1 MRQLTVLASV
11 FIACVALAGCGTNKL
26 KKAQT
31 ELVDLG
37 DLLPGSY
44 TNVAQAEED
53 AKAGHPQHT
62 ALALQITRL
71 DFPLLSDY
79 VFYVQE
85 SAADDPRRVTQQR
98 LITFEAIKDGRIVQ
112 RIHTFDEPARWRDGQ
127 FNPGL
132 FKSLM
137 VQDTKQMAGC
147 DLEWKKD
154 GEKWTGSN
162 LKEGCR
168 VTSGTLG
175 SVKIDMRMELS
186 ADELAVAELS
196 YGPGGKLVQ
205 GNAAE
210 PFYRFRRGDGS

>member
-1 MRQLTVLASV
+1 MRNLTVLAPV
-11 FIACVALAGCGTNKL
+11 VIACMALVGCGNQL
-26 KKAQT
+26 KKAKS
-31 ELVDLG
+31 ELVDLA
-37 DLLPGSY
+37 DLLPGRY

-53 AKAGHPQHT
+53 AKTGAPAHA
-62 ALALQITRL
+62 ALTLDITRL

-98 LITFEAIKDGRIVQ
+98 LITFEAIEDGRIVQ
-112 RIHTFDEPARWRDGQ
+112 RIHQFDQPARWRDGQ
-127 FNPGL
+127 LNPGL

-147 DLEWKKD
+147 DLDWKKD
-154 GEKWTGSN
+154 GETWKGAN
-162 LKEGCR
+162 LKDTCR

-175 SVKIDMRMELS
+175 SVKIDMKVELS

>member
-1 MRQLTVLASV
+1 MRQLTVLASIG
-11 FIACVALAGCGTNKL
+11 IACMALVGCGSNKL
-26 KKAQT
+26 KEAQT
-31 ELVDLG
+31 ELVDLA
-37 DLLPGSY
+37 DLLPGRY
-44 TNVAQAEED
+44 NNVAQAEAD
-53 AKAGHPQHT
+53 AQSGAPAHT
-62 ALALQITRL
+62 ALALEITRV

-98 LITFEAIKDGRIVQ
+98 LLTFEAIDDGRIVQ
-112 RIHTFDEPARWRDGQ
+112 RIHTFDQPARWRDGQ
-127 FNPGL
+127 LNPGL

-154 GEKWTGSN
+154 GEKWKGSN

-168 VTSGTLG
+168 ITSGALG
-175 SVKIDMRMELS
+175 TVKVDMRIELS
-186 ADELAVAELS
+186 AEELAVAELS
-196 YGPGGKLVQ
+196 YGPSGKLVQ

>member
-1 MRQLTVLASV
+1 MRQLALFASAA
-11 FIACVALAGCGTNKL
+11 IACMALVGCGANKL

-37 DLLPGSY
+37 DLLPGRY
-44 TNVAQAEED
+44 TNVAQAEAD
-53 AKAGHPQHT
+53 AKAGNPVHT
-62 ALALQITRL
+62 ALSLEITRV

-98 LITFEAIKDGRIVQ
+98 LITFEAIEDGRIVQ
-112 RIHTFDEPARWRDGQ
+112 RIHQFDQPARWRDGQ
-127 FNPGL
+127 LNPGL

-147 DLEWKKD
+147 DLDWKKD
-154 GEKWTGSN
+154 GDKFLGAN

-175 SVKIDMRMELS
+175 SVKVDMRVELS

-205 GNAAE
+205 GNATE
-210 PFYRFRRGDGS
+210 PFYRFQRGDGS

>member
-1 MRQLTVLASV
+1 MRPLTVLASIV
-11 FIACVALAGCGTNKL
+11 IAGAALVGCGNNKL
-26 KKAQT
+26 KTAQT
-31 ELVDLG
+31 ELVDLA
-37 DLLPGSY
+37 DLLPGRY
-44 TNVAQAEED
+44 NNVAQAESD
-53 AKAGHPQHT
+53 AKSGAPAHT
-62 ALALQITRL
+62 ALALEITRV

-98 LITFEAIKDGRIVQ
+98 LITFEAIEDGRIVQ
-112 RIHTFDEPARWRDGQ
+112 RIHQFDQPARWRDGQ
-127 FNPGL
+127 LNPGL

-147 DLEWKKD
+147 DLDWKKD
-154 GEKWTGSN
+154 GEKWEGHN
-162 LKEGCR
+162 LKDGCR
-168 VTSGTLG
+168 VTSGSLG

-205 GNAAE
+205 GNAAD